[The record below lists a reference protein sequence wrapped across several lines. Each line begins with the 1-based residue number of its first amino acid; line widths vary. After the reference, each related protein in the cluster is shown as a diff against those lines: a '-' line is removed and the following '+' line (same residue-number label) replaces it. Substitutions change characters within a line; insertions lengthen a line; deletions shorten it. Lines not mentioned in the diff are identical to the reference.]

1 MANGIPTENI
11 DEFDA
16 NSFSF
21 RPNNIRYLKNIRA
34 SILKSITADK
44 SIFDLYGT
52 PLLKNFTAQ

>member
-11 DEFDA
+11 DEFDV

-21 RPNNIRYLKNIRA
+21 RPKNVRYLKNIRA

-44 SIFDLYGT
+44 SIFDLYGV
-52 PLLKNFTAQ
+52 PLHKNFRAQ

>member
-11 DEFDA
+11 DGFDV

-21 RPNNIRYLKNIRA
+21 RPKNVRYLKNIRA
-34 SILKSITADK
+34 SIFSMITADK

-52 PLLKNFTAQ
+52 PLHKNFTAQ